1 MEFGRKNE
9 ADLRAAGV
17 PFVDFRSETSNTHL
31 SVTFE
36 CTPSLRGRITPF
48 PHYHDLYVLDFV
60 STTDGKRFDRDTNLD
75 IYDVG
80 VLGEEEP
87 INTQGT
93 VPERRGTVD
102 IYTLNPGRTVQICR
116 RNDKQVLKTVSFAYS
131 GGKIMPRI
139 EWMLLVP
146 VLYAYFTEVHPGG
159 LIKAPCSPARGQLH
173 RTSCLNSVT
182 ISVRLMPNC
191 GTIILPSI
199 LSCFRPSPFID
210 IIQFWIQ
217 VVESYISPV
226 GVTCYADQ
234 K

>member
-1 MEFGRKNE
+1 MWGPWLLSACASTGSSIRDTIRKRVEQKGKAVKLDEELNTTSVPVKSKEEIEAWIVEFGRKNE

-36 CTPSLRGRITPF
+36 CTPFLRGRITPF

-139 EWMLLVP
+139 E
-146 VLYAYFTEVHPGG
+146 
-159 LIKAPCSPARGQLH
+159 
-173 RTSCLNSVT
+173 
-182 ISVRLMPNC
+182 
-191 GTIILPSI
+191 
-199 LSCFRPSPFID
+199 
-210 IIQFWIQ
+210 
-217 VVESYISPV
+217 
-226 GVTCYADQ
+226 
-234 K
+234 